1 MLPLSAGPGWLLP
14 AVWNLGLAERAARRV
29 CGCLAGSLRDPA
41 NDPYPDSA
49 GPGQSAE
56 VPAPPRA
63 AAQAHGLLYGMLQRQ
78 AGMLT
83 FVDNFWL
90 LGVLILAM
98 VPLTFLMKKAKP
110 QKRTIQ

>member
-1 MLPLSAGPGWLLP
+1 
-14 AVWNLGLAERAARRV
+14 
-29 CGCLAGSLRDPA
+29 
-41 NDPYPDSA
+41 
-49 GPGQSAE
+49 
-56 VPAPPRA
+56 
-63 AAQAHGLLYGMLQRQ
+63 MLQRQ